1 MTDIEKL
8 AKQLITARKE
18 QGLSQQAL
26 AQKLGMKQSQI
37 SDLEAGKRDMRVS
50 TLIEVS
56 RALGLEM
63 VVIPRASLPAVTYLI
78 RSAKSEGNLVVEE
91 QKAKYE
97 IWEEDDEDQTM

>member
-8 AKQLITARKE
+8 AKQLIAARKE
-18 QGLSQQAL
+18 QGLSQQSL

-50 TLIEVS
+50 TLIEVA

-63 VVIPRASLPAVTYLI
+63 VVIPRPSLPAVSYLI
-78 RSAKSEGNLVVEE
+78 RSSKLDGNLAVEE

-97 IWEEDDEDQTM
+97 IWEEDDENQTM